1 MDVSKTVFNVSQSL
15 ITVTNDGSYYY
26 FFLNGWYRVKKKMKT
41 QIKKCDSNRP
51 QTAFPHT

>member
-26 FFLNGWYRVKKKMKT
+26 FFKWMV
-41 QIKKCDSNRP
+41 
-51 QTAFPHT
+51 

>member
-26 FFLNGWYRVKKKMKT
+26 FFLMDG
-41 QIKKCDSNRP
+41 IE
-51 QTAFPHT
+51 